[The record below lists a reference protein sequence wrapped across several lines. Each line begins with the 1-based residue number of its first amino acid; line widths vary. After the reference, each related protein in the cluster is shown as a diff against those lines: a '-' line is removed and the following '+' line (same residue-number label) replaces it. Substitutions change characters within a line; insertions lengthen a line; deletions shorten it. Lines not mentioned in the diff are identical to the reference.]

1 MKKLKPIFGFDV
13 NYDEN
18 GNIEVN
24 DVCNYPSEKKNC
36 QEFFNRMELL
46 KIDESGIT
54 FPITLKHWVI
64 TINPINKETIIEYF
78 KIKGIKKVVEEQ
90 ISELI
95 GKTTFIKPEVKY
107 EEKGKYPKLHIH
119 FYQLVDEGGVLIY
132 DEYDM
137 IDYCQ
142 NHYENTKQFTKK
154 RVADLEKL
162 VNVAELQQMPF
173 LPMEMVRFDENGNIK
188 DFEQHLLAL
197 TGVELP
203 F

>member
-24 DVCNYPSEKKNC
+24 DVCNYPSERKNC
-36 QEFFNRMELL
+36 QEFYNRMELL

-54 FPITLKHWVI
+54 FPINLKHWVI
-64 TINPINKETIIEYF
+64 TVKPNNKEIIMDYF
-78 KIKGIKKVVEEQ
+78 RIAGIKKVVEEHK
-90 ISELI
+90 SELI
-95 GKTTFIKPEVKY
+95 GRITFIKPEIKY
-107 EEKGKYPKLHIH
+107 PEKGKYPNLHIH
-119 FYQLVDEGGVLIY
+119 FYQLVNEGGVEIY
-132 DEYDM
+132 DAYDM

-142 NHYENTKQFTKK
+142 IYYENTKQFTKK
-154 RVADLEKL
+154 RVAELEIL

-197 TGVELP
+197 SAVELP

>member
-1 MKKLKPIFGFDV
+1 MEKLQPLFGFDV

-18 GNIEVN
+18 GNVEVH

-46 KIDESGIT
+46 KIDESGIK
-54 FPITLKHWVI
+54 FPINLKHWVI
-64 TINPINKETIIEYF
+64 TVKPNNKEVIMDYF
-78 KIKGIKKVVEEQ
+78 RIMGIKKVVEEHK
-90 ISELI
+90 SELI
-95 GKTTFIKPEVKY
+95 GKITFIKPEIKY
-107 EEKGKYPKLHIH
+107 PEKGKYPNLHIH
-119 FYQLVDEGGVLIY
+119 FYQLVNEGGVLIY

-142 NHYENTKQFTKK
+142 IVYENTKQFTKK
-154 RVADLEKL
+154 RIAKLEKY
-162 VNVAELQQMPF
+162 VNTAELFQMPF
-173 LPMEMVRFDENGNIK
+173 LPMEMVKFDEKGDIR

>member
-1 MKKLKPIFGFDV
+1 MKKLKPIFGFNV

-24 DVCNYPSEKKNC
+24 DVCNYPSERKNC
-36 QEFFNRMELL
+36 LEFYNRIELL
-46 KIDESGIT
+46 KIDESKIT
-54 FPITLKHWVI
+54 FPLMIKDWVV
-64 TINPINKETIIEYF
+64 TINPTDKETIMEYF
-78 KIKGIKKVVEEQ
+78 KIGGIKQVVEEQ
-90 ISELI
+90 KSKLI
-95 GKTTFIKPEVKY
+95 GKTTFIKPEIHYPK
-107 EEKGKYPKLHIH
+107 KAKYPNLIIH
-119 FYQLVDEGGVLIY
+119 FYQLVNEGGVLIY

-142 NHYENTKQFTKK
+142 IVYENTKQFTKK
-154 RVADLEKL
+154 RIAKLEKY
-162 VNVAELQQMPF
+162 VNTAELFQMPF

>member
-24 DVCNYPSEKKNC
+24 DVCNYPSERKNC
-36 QEFFNRMELL
+36 QEFYNRMELL

-64 TINPINKETIIEYF
+64 SVKPNNKEIIMDYF
-78 KIKGIKKVVEEQ
+78 RIEGIKKVVEEHK
-90 ISELI
+90 SELI
-95 GKTTFIKPEVKY
+95 GKITFIKPEIKY
-107 EEKGKYPKLHIH
+107 PEKGKYPNLHIH
-119 FYQLVDEGGVLIY
+119 FYQLVNEDGVLIY
-132 DEYDM
+132 DEYDL
-137 IDYCQ
+137 IDYCKIR
-142 NHYENTKQFTKK
+142 YNTKQFTKK

-197 TGVELP
+197 SAVELP

>member
-1 MKKLKPIFGFDV
+1 MEKLQPLFGFDV

-18 GNIEVN
+18 GNVEVN

-46 KIDESGIT
+46 KIDESGIK
-54 FPITLKHWVI
+54 FPINLKHWVI
-64 TINPINKETIIEYF
+64 TVKPNNKEVIMDYF
-78 KIKGIKKVVEEQ
+78 RIMGIKKVVEEHK
-90 ISELI
+90 SELI
-95 GKTTFIKPEVKY
+95 GKITFIKPEIKY
-107 EEKGKYPKLHIH
+107 PEKGKYPNLHIH
-119 FYQLVDEGGVLIY
+119 FYQLVNEGGVLIY

-142 NHYENTKQFTKK
+142 IVYENTKQFTKK
-154 RVADLEKL
+154 RIAKLEKY
-162 VNVAELQQMPF
+162 VNTAELFQMPF
-173 LPMEMVRFDENGNIK
+173 LPMEMVKFDEKGDIR